1 MKATSSRILT
11 GKPEP
16 RNYGILS
23 SESIT
28 HMSFSYR
35 AQGGGDWY
43 EAAIVLY
50 QGTPPATL
58 EHTIVDV
65 HVIRGSIITDFKME
79 SFTIPADGTYF
90 VAFYSGSYDRTGGA
104 ILGASMQVKGF
115 SVST

>member
-1 MKATSSRILT
+1 MD
-11 GKPEP
+11 
-16 RNYGILS
+16 
-23 SESIT
+23 IT
-28 HMSFSYR
+28 NMSLLFYR

-58 EHTIVDV
+58 GHTIIDE
-65 HVIRGSIITDFKME
+65 HVIRGSIIADFKVE

-90 VAFYSGSYDRTGGA
+90 VAFYSGSYDRTGGT
-104 ILGASMQVKGF
+104 ILGASMQVEGF